1 MYQRLLELIKLIFGK
16 SAINKTIGTRTNVIQ
31 LPNNK
36 TKRYIKEDLNIEAAS
51 DAAAMN
57 AKKEMEEL
65 IAEIPKMNDAER
77 LIFEGNLQRLKNR
90 LGLRSETDPTA
101 EVFDLG
107 TKEKVTPGGI
117 TSLTEKAGQKSPPG
131 TIMGNLESRIKQLEA
146 SGEDLSTM
154 KGQTLDEIMGDVMQ
168 TQKTMSK
175 MQDEGLVRAAV
186 RYKMMDDLKRGTL
199 KLPKNLE
206 DVVRGASNEEDV
218 ITVFR
223 NNYGE
228 DALEQVDSLIP
239 DFYNMTSPADA
250 VKKIEKNFPNMKPKK
265 IEVKQ
270 TMDLD
275 EATKAEQENI
285 LTPGKAIPADSPEGK
300 KITEGLIGKPK
311 AEVVSLPTAE
321 KILSDM
327 RNLGPIDAMKEANK
341 VLKREGPYKNLTDKD
356 IEKIMDDINDH
367 IFGGDL
373 PVDPEDFAT
382 GGRVGFSGGKLVKK
396 GIEALAKKIKKPKK
410 EVVPDLT
417 SQEKL
422 YDEYIYYRD
431 ELGNFKGSFDDFII
445 ARRKAGSLYAEETP
459 LSNEAIKRKLN
470 ATGGRVGYADGGS
483 KGLDYL
489 MGVDRKGYADGSL
502 DEFLKSTTLV
512 SPSGKSYNYDFIQ
525 SLPGTPQ
532 SAAQKFGR
540 EAIYGTTVNAGDNDI
555 TTPGKYASY
564 YNLADEGSLKQEYS
578 FLKDY
583 ILQPENLVRDYGLE
597 GAKKILTP
605 YRQTTTPISTPAE
618 EMKETY
624 TANVTPSNLY
634 PNNPF
639 YSSAAKTL
647 YPNNPFYSPS
657 FGVSTKEDTSKA
669 MSSDIS
675 VLYDQYMKNLGY
687 QSGGRVG
694 MAGERRGYANGN
706 IVSGLA
712 IRLNRPV
719 QPGDP
724 IGSYYGGTPI
734 MISNKK
740 VEPTLNRDSQGRLVN
755 SITGQPIT
763 TLLPLNREL
772 MSSPSKPSMTL
783 RDKLRP
789 LSLNERLQFFAT
801 NKPSYDEF
809 YDLLQMN
816 LKGEDRQQAADGGS
830 QGLDYL
836 MGIERRG
843 YANGDYVVQAGIK
856 NYLGK
861 QKTATVPIKWKSGKG
876 DSHPDTELAYITK
889 PEKDLLIK
897 LDMHNSMPDGEPN
910 IGPGGLISLNSGG
923 DGGAGGGGGGDGGST
938 DTGDQGSEAAN
949 DAASASAAASASGSS
964 GTDTADMGSEAANVS
979 STSSGA
985 ASVGSGSS
993 GTDTADMGSEAA
1005 NVSSTQSGAAS
1016 VGAGDSG
1023 GPTDTADLGTEA
1035 ANDAATAAAAASVG
1049 MGTLSSY
1056 SRPGMVATNISNYM
1070 RGNPMT
1076 SLGLT
1081 ALGTMIGV
1089 PALGVMNAV
1098 NSVYGG
1104 GSSGSSTGSG
1114 QGGDGSGDGGDE
1126 EDERTPISSFDSALL
1141 TPDLLDSYNLAKN
1154 RDYRLFQSSN
1164 NPFYS
1169 LQRNP
1174 SGGISNV
1181 YTEFK
1186 KGGRVGFAEGGSM
1199 SKGLDY
1205 LSGVERRGYVGGGF
1219 GSGLVDPMEAMYVNT
1234 FGFNPFPKYGFN
1246 SYMDYNTA
1254 RITGTPMNQNISDL
1268 EDYLGTLESARE
1280 INLPGVTK
1288 DLSAEDISRLQE
1300 EYVKKMAKT
1309 SNALNPTVTASTAAS
1324 TPDYRQQALSEML
1337 SRYNVSSL
1345 GDIKNFNYLI
1355 PGYKDKNNLEVRAFE
1370 TRIPDLAV
1378 SRRAQQLEDAA
1389 IRAQQDQEA
1398 YKNRISQ
1405 VDPNALRN
1413 SYLQNLQNTS
1423 SQSIDQ
1429 FQSKLRSNLVPR
1441 KQAAQGL
1448 NYLTGL

>member
-1 MYQRLLELIKLIFGK
+1 MSRFTRIFEMLDIIFGK
-16 SAINKTIGTRTNVIQ
+16 GFMSKNIGKRTNVIT
-31 LPNNK
+31 LPDENSRRLL
-36 TKRYIKEDLNIEAAS
+36 TKELAIDKAPDSAIQQGKKDLEKLAL
-51 DAAAMN
+51 D
-57 AKKEMEEL
+57 
-65 IAEIPKMNDAER
+65 IPKLNDQELLTLTNNAER
-77 LIFEGNLQRLKNR
+77 LAARINPKEFIKRRQRALPKADVIEFAN
-90 LGLRSETDPTA
+90 
-101 EVFDLG
+101 
-107 TKEKVTPGGI
+107 KEKISPEGVM
-117 TSLTEKAGQKSPPG
+117 SLTEKIGQKNAPG
-131 TIMGNLESRIKQLEA
+131 TLMGNLESRIKQLEA
-146 SGEDLSTM
+146 SGEDLSKL
-154 KGQTLDEIMGDVMQ
+154 KGKTYDEIMGDVASSQQGMRQ
-168 TQKTMSK
+168 LEKQ
-175 MQDEGLVRAAV
+175 GLVRATA
-186 RYKMMDDLKRGTL
+186 RDIITNDIKSGKL
-199 KLPKNLE
+199 KLPKELE
-206 DVVRGASNEEDV
+206 QQILEGGGEPIDVL
-218 ITVFR
+218 R
-223 NNYGE
+223 NVYGE
-228 DALEQVDSLIP
+228 DALEVLDSLIP
-239 DFYNMTSPADA
+239 EFSKLRTSTEA
-250 VKKIEKNFPNMKPKK
+250 EKLARSKFKFEPDVNRPKGSMSL
-265 IEVKQ
+265 E
-270 TMDLD
+270 
-275 EATKAEQENI
+275 EAKKAEQENI
-285 LTPGKAIPADSPEGK
+285 LTPKKPE
-300 KITEGLIGKPK
+300 EP
-311 AEVVSLPTAE
+311 EE
-321 KILSDM
+321 F
-327 RNLGPIDAMKEANK
+327 AN
-341 VLKREGPYKNLTDKD
+341 
-356 IEKIMDDINDH
+356 
-367 IFGGDL
+367 
-373 PVDPEDFAT
+373 
-382 GGRVGFSGGKLVKK
+382 GGRVGFM
-396 GIEALAKKIKKPKK
+396 
-410 EVVPDLT
+410 
-417 SQEKL
+417 
-422 YDEYIYYRD
+422 
-431 ELGNFKGSFDDFII
+431 
-445 ARRKAGSLYAEETP
+445 
-459 LSNEAIKRKLN
+459 
-470 ATGGRVGYADGGS
+470 DGGS

-489 MGVDRKGYADGSL
+489 TGVDRKGYADGSNY
-502 DEFLKSTTLV
+502 EFIKTLPKSL
-512 SPSGKSYNYDFIQ
+512 SDAIN
-525 SLPGTPQ
+525 
-532 SAAQKFGR
+532 KFGFD
-540 EAIYGTTVNAGDNDI
+540 AVIGKTVESGGGNAPGEYI
-555 TTPGKYASY
+555 PGKYTPY
-564 YNLADEGSLKQEYS
+564 YSLMEADSGGGTG
-578 FLKDY
+578 LKDEY
-583 ILQPENLVRDYGLE
+583 LRILEAGPP
-597 GAKKILTP
+597 K
-605 YRQTTTPISTPAE
+605 STPAPAPAE
-618 EMKETY
+618 QLQTTY
-624 TANVTPSNLY
+624 TANVTPSTSSGLY

-639 YSSAAKTL
+639 YSSTFGVPTESVQPKTSKL
-647 YPNNPFYSPS
+647 YPNNPFYSS
-657 FGVSTKEDTSKA
+657 TFGVPTEEDTSKE

-694 MAGERRGYANGN
+694 YSDGTKPSAEENTPSQEIINRMIAQIKQLSKRGVDVNTIKDIVGASDQMIKDVLGKASGGSMSKGLDYLTGIERRGYADGN

-755 SITGQPIT
+755 SITGKPIT
-763 TLLPLNREL
+763 TSIFLPLNREL

-889 PEKDLLIK
+889 PEKDLLLK

-993 GTDTADMGSEAA
+993 GTDTATDTADMGSEAANVSSTSSGAASVGAGDSGGPTDTADMGSEAA

-1081 ALGTMIGV
+1081 ALGTMIGM
-1089 PALGVMNAV
+1089 PGLGVMNAA

-1114 QGGDGSGDGGDE
+1114 QGEDGSGDE
-1126 EDERTPISSFDSALL
+1126 EDGRTFIPSFDTALL
-1141 TPDLLDSYNLAKN
+1141 TPSLLDSYNLAKN

-1174 SGGISNV
+1174 SGGINNV

-1186 KGGRVGFAEGGSM
+1186 KGGRVRMAGGGSM

-1413 SYLQNLQNTS
+1413 NYLQNLQNTS

-1441 KQAAQGL
+1441 GNEPQGL
-1448 NYLTGL
+1448 NYLTGN

>member
-1 MYQRLLELIKLIFGK
+1 L
-16 SAINKTIGTRTNVIQ
+16 
-31 LPNNK
+31 
-36 TKRYIKEDLNIEAAS
+36 
-51 DAAAMN
+51 
-57 AKKEMEEL
+57 
-65 IAEIPKMNDAER
+65 
-77 LIFEGNLQRLKNR
+77 NLQ
-90 LGLRSETDPTA
+90 LG
-101 EVFDLG
+101 
-107 TKEKVTPGGI
+107 EKISPEGI
-117 TSLTEKAGQKSPPG
+117 MSLTEKALDRRSAP
-131 TIMGNLESRIKQLEA
+131 TTLMGKLESRIKQLEA
-146 SGEDLSTM
+146 SGEDLSKLKGKTYDEFM
-154 KGQTLDEIMGDVMQ
+154 KDITQGQKSMRKLE
-168 TQKTMSK
+168 
-175 MQDEGLVRAAV
+175 DEGLVRATA
-186 RYKMMDDLKRGTL
+186 REIIGRDIKSGKI
-199 KLPKNLE
+199 KLPKEIEQDIVQGGGEPIN
-206 DVVRGASNEEDV
+206 
-218 ITVFR
+218 VFR
-223 NNYGE
+223 QFYGE
-228 DALEQVDSLIP
+228 DALEQLDSMIP
-239 DFYNMTSPADA
+239 EFKNMYSPREAADA
-250 VKKIEKNFPNMKPKK
+250 ATKKFKFEFKADRPPGSISTEDAK
-265 IEVKQ
+265 
-270 TMDLD
+270 
-275 EATKAEQENI
+275 KAEQEFRINKPKQNEVTDITAKVYRNADPDELIGEYNKNLDLLSQVDEEGGTLIGYEQFKKLQNRNTEIEKI
-285 LTPGKAIPADSPEGK
+285 LNSIGIKSADSPEGK
-300 KITEGLIGKPK
+300 KITEALIGKPK
-311 AEVVSLPTAE
+311 ASVTELVTAE
-321 KILSDM
+321 KIISDM
-327 RNLGPIDAMKEANK
+327 KKMDPMDAMKEANK
-341 VLKREGPYKNLTDKD
+341 VLKKEGKYKNLQEKD
-356 IEKIMDDINDH
+356 VERIMEDTNDY
-367 IFGGDL
+367 IFGRDI
-373 PVDPEDFAT
+373 PEDPEGFA
-382 GGRVGFSGGKLVKK
+382 K
-396 GIEALAKKIKKPKK
+396 
-410 EVVPDLT
+410 
-417 SQEKL
+417 
-422 YDEYIYYRD
+422 
-431 ELGNFKGSFDDFII
+431 
-445 ARRKAGSLYAEETP
+445 
-459 LSNEAIKRKLN
+459 
-470 ATGGRVGYADGGS
+470 
-483 KGLDYL
+483 
-489 MGVDRKGYADGSL
+489 
-502 DEFLKSTTLV
+502 
-512 SPSGKSYNYDFIQ
+512 
-525 SLPGTPQ
+525 
-532 SAAQKFGR
+532 
-540 EAIYGTTVNAGDNDI
+540 
-555 TTPGKYASY
+555 
-564 YNLADEGSLKQEYS
+564 
-578 FLKDY
+578 
-583 ILQPENLVRDYGLE
+583 
-597 GAKKILTP
+597 
-605 YRQTTTPISTPAE
+605 
-618 EMKETY
+618 
-624 TANVTPSNLY
+624 
-634 PNNPF
+634 
-639 YSSAAKTL
+639 
-647 YPNNPFYSPS
+647 
-657 FGVSTKEDTSKA
+657 
-669 MSSDIS
+669 
-675 VLYDQYMKNLGY
+675 
-687 QSGGRVG
+687 GGRVG
-694 MAGERRGYANGN
+694 MAGERQGYADGD
-706 IVSGLA
+706 IASGLA

-755 SITGQPIT
+755 SITGKPIT
-763 TLLPLNREL
+763 TPIFLPLNREL

-843 YANGDYVVQAGIK
+843 YANGDYAVQAGIK

-923 DGGAGGGGGGDGGST
+923 DGGAGGGGGGDGGADASSPG
-938 DTGDQGSEAAN
+938 DTGGAGGADGAGGNDAGGASGGSGASGNDTSPGATGGAGGDPGDPGSEA
-949 DAASASAAASASGSS
+949 SGGTS
-964 GTDTADMGSEAANVS
+964 GGGGVS
-979 STSSGA
+979 
-985 ASVGSGSS
+985 
-993 GTDTADMGSEAA
+993 DTADMGSEAA

-1023 GPTDTADLGTEA
+1023 GPTDTGDMGSEA
-1035 ANDAATAAAAASVG
+1035 ANVSSTQSGAASVG

-1070 RGNPMT
+1070 KGNPTT

-1081 ALGTMIGV
+1081 ALGAMMGM
-1089 PALGVMNAV
+1089 PGLGVMNAV

-1114 QGGDGSGDGGDE
+1114 QGEDGSGDGGDE
-1126 EDERTPISSFDSALL
+1126 EDGRTPISSFDIALL

-1174 SGGISNV
+1174 SGGITNV

>member
-1 MYQRLLELIKLIFGK
+1 MKGILEVIKLIYGSK
-16 SAINKTIGTRTNVIQ
+16 ALSKILGTRTNVIR
-31 LPNNK
+31 LPDNELK
-36 TKRYIKEDLNIEAAS
+36 QYTKSDLNIEAAS
-51 DAAAMN
+51 DKLAQK
-57 AKKEMEEL
+57 AKADMKEL
-65 IAEIPKMNDAER
+65 LADYPRMNDAEK
-77 LIFEGNLQRLKNR
+77 LIFEGNLRR
-90 LGLRSETDPTA
+90 LGNK
-101 EVFDLG
+101 LG
-107 TKEKVTPGGI
+107 VTEKGPAADVLEFGTGEKVSPEGI
-117 TSLTEKAGQKSPPG
+117 MSLTEKAGQKNPP
-131 TIMGNLESRIKQLEA
+131 TTLMGKLESRIKQLEA
-146 SGEDLSTM
+146 SGKDLSTM

-206 DVVRGASNEEDV
+206 DVVRGASNEEEV
-218 ITVFR
+218 ITIFR

-275 EATKAEQENI
+275 EAKKAEQENI
-285 LTPGKAIPADSPEGK
+285 LTPGKTIPADSPEGK
-300 KITEGLIGKPK
+300 KITEALIGKPK

-341 VLKREGPYKNLTDKD
+341 VLKKEGPYKNLTDKD

-470 ATGGRVGYADGGS
+470 ATGGRVGFNEGSKLTDYLKTNISASTSSSSPEEGVKVKQEILDGIISLNIPLSKKLKLLGDLKFGKNRAKVDLSELGKKYGIDLGEEVYKDKYFSPGLGAEYTTDEGTKFNLMVNPEDKGGS
-483 KGLDYL
+483 ISVSRSFANGGSTGLDYL
-489 MGVDRKGYADGSL
+489 MGIERQGYADG
-502 DEFLKSTTLV
+502 
-512 SPSGKSYNYDFIQ
+512 
-525 SLPGTPQ
+525 
-532 SAAQKFGR
+532 
-540 EAIYGTTVNAGDNDI
+540 DI
-555 TTPGKYASY
+555 A
-564 YNLADEGSLKQEYS
+564 
-578 FLKDY
+578 
-583 ILQPENLVRDYGLE
+583 
-597 GAKKILTP
+597 
-605 YRQTTTPISTPAE
+605 
-618 EMKETY
+618 
-624 TANVTPSNLY
+624 
-634 PNNPF
+634 
-639 YSSAAKTL
+639 
-647 YPNNPFYSPS
+647 
-657 FGVSTKEDTSKA
+657 
-669 MSSDIS
+669 
-675 VLYDQYMKNLGY
+675 
-687 QSGGRVG
+687 
-694 MAGERRGYANGN
+694 
-706 IVSGLA
+706 SGLA

-755 SITGQPIT
+755 SITGKPIT
-763 TLLPLNREL
+763 TPIFLPLNREL

-843 YANGDYVVQAGIK
+843 YANGDYAVQAGIK

-1005 NVSSTQSGAAS
+1005 NVSSTSIRS
-1016 VGAGDSG
+1016 CFRW
-1023 GPTDTADLGTEA
+1023 
-1035 ANDAATAAAAASVG
+1035 
-1049 MGTLSSY
+1049 
-1056 SRPGMVATNISNYM
+1056 SR
-1070 RGNPMT
+1070 
-1076 SLGLT
+1076 
-1081 ALGTMIGV
+1081 
-1089 PALGVMNAV
+1089 
-1098 NSVYGG
+1098 
-1104 GSSGSSTGSG
+1104 
-1114 QGGDGSGDGGDE
+1114 
-1126 EDERTPISSFDSALL
+1126 
-1141 TPDLLDSYNLAKN
+1141 
-1154 RDYRLFQSSN
+1154 
-1164 NPFYS
+1164 
-1169 LQRNP
+1169 
-1174 SGGISNV
+1174 
-1181 YTEFK
+1181 
-1186 KGGRVGFAEGGSM
+1186 
-1199 SKGLDY
+1199 
-1205 LSGVERRGYVGGGF
+1205 
-1219 GSGLVDPMEAMYVNT
+1219 
-1234 FGFNPFPKYGFN
+1234 
-1246 SYMDYNTA
+1246 
-1254 RITGTPMNQNISDL
+1254 
-1268 EDYLGTLESARE
+1268 
-1280 INLPGVTK
+1280 
-1288 DLSAEDISRLQE
+1288 
-1300 EYVKKMAKT
+1300 
-1309 SNALNPTVTASTAAS
+1309 
-1324 TPDYRQQALSEML
+1324 
-1337 SRYNVSSL
+1337 
-1345 GDIKNFNYLI
+1345 
-1355 PGYKDKNNLEVRAFE
+1355 
-1370 TRIPDLAV
+1370 
-1378 SRRAQQLEDAA
+1378 
-1389 IRAQQDQEA
+1389 
-1398 YKNRISQ
+1398 
-1405 VDPNALRN
+1405 
-1413 SYLQNLQNTS
+1413 
-1423 SQSIDQ
+1423 
-1429 FQSKLRSNLVPR
+1429 
-1441 KQAAQGL
+1441 
-1448 NYLTGL
+1448 